1 MTCRLSLAYWGVSEH
16 IQMLRFLSFAGTY
29 DQLDL
34 SNLAVIE
41 VWSSWEWSREGLR
54 VSDLDGSSGV
64 VR

>member
-16 IQMLRFLSFAGTY
+16 IQMLRFLSFAAMC

-41 VWSSWEWSREGLR
+41 VIARRVELMGMVAGRSSCFRP
-54 VSDLDGSSGV
+54 
-64 VR
+64 